1 MRRVR
6 ALAAFLFVIAAC
18 VGCDH
23 ASKRAA
29 LQLLVPGSP
38 IALAGDTVRFQLVE
52 NPGAFLSLG
61 ASLPEP
67 LRSALLSGFVPLLL
81 LCLCAYR
88 IRPARNSAVERVALG
103 LVVGGGLG
111 NWIDRLQHGGAVTDF
126 VSVGLGP
133 LRTGIFNAADVAI
146 MAGLALVLWS
156 TRSEDRA

>member
-1 MRRVR
+1 MRRVG
-6 ALAAFLFVIAAC
+6 ALASFLFVLVGC

-23 ASKRAA
+23 ATKRVATA
-29 LQLLVPGSP
+29 LLADSAP

-61 ASLPEP
+61 ARLPEP

-81 LCLCAYR
+81 VCLCLWL
-88 IRPARNSAVERVALG
+88 ARSARASRVELLALG

-126 VSVGLGP
+126 VSLGVGW
-133 LRTGIFNAADVAI
+133 LRTGIFNVADVAI
-146 MAGLALVLWS
+146 MAGVALLLW
-156 TRSEDRA
+156 TARRERV